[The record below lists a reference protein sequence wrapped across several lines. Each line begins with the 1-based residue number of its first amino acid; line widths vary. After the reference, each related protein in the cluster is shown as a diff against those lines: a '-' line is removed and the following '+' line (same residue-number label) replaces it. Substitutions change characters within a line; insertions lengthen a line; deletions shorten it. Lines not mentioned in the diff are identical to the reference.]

1 MISSMMT
8 YTHQDDFKIL
18 AELSHV
24 LSAPSEVS
32 CVRKIDYLYM
42 QEILVLT
49 KSYVRTCV
57 RPFILADVKF
67 LTSLNVQGIYN

>member
-8 YTHQDDFKIL
+8 YTHQDDFKIF

-24 LSAPSEVS
+24 LSARSEVS
-32 CVRKIDYLYM
+32 CVRKIDYLYI

-49 KSYVRTCV
+49 KSYVRKCV
-57 RPFILADVKF
+57 CAFMLADAKIV
-67 LTSLNVQGIYN
+67 LLA

>member
-8 YTHQDDFKIL
+8 YTHQDDFKIF

-24 LSAPSEVS
+24 LGARSEVS
-32 CVRKIDYLYM
+32 CVRKIDYLYI

-49 KSYVRTCV
+49 KSYIGTCV
-57 RPFILADVKF
+57 RPFILTDVKF
-67 LTSLNVQGIYN
+67 LTSLHVQGIYN